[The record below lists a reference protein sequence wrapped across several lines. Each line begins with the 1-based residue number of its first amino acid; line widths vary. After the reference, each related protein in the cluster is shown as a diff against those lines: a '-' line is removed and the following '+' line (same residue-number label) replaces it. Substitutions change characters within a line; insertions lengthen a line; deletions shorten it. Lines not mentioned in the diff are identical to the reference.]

1 MGRPS
6 KKYVDYFPHDTDAS
20 ERRTLFVIESN
31 YGNNGY
37 AFWFKLLE
45 VLGRKDGHFLDLN
58 DDNELIFLSAKTR
71 LSTEETKLILDLLA
85 KLGSID
91 RELWAK
97 RIVWSQNFVDRITD
111 VYRIRKKKP
120 PSKLDIM
127 GADFDPFINGVSTA
141 ETPVSTESIGFIP
154 QKSAETPV
162 STAESTQSKL
172 KENRI
177 EENRINNKKNVQPK
191 DDDRNFVREKFTEF
205 KTILISEEDYKKL
218 VEGFGDNIAYQK
230 IAALYEYIGSKGKKY
245 KNHYLTILNWERMR
259 KEKEGHDSIDKP
271 HTTIPKGIGRKI
283 QV

>member
-85 KLGSID
+85 KLGAID

-172 KENRI
+172 KENRLK
-177 EENRINNKKNVQPK
+177 ENKETLVQMAKLFARFWVEYPKKRAK
-191 DDDRNFVREKFTEF
+191 KAAF
-205 KTILISEEDYKKL
+205 KA
-218 VEGFGDNIAYQK
+218 FQK
-230 IAALYEYIGSKGKKY
+230 IKDVDLIFEKILSAVQLQSKTDDWTKESGRY
-245 KNHYLTILNWERMR
+245 VPYPATWLNNERW
-259 KEKEGHDSIDKP
+259 KDEAEKITMGW
-271 HTTIPKGIGRKI
+271 
-283 QV
+283 